1 MTENFDHVS
10 DADLRAALKRR
21 EPPDG
26 FAERTLA
33 RINQAPPSRPPA
45 RAPFR
50 QWTGWA
56 ALAAAASIAL
66 AVGGAEYR
74 AHQKE
79 AEGRKAVQE
88 LTLAMRITSDTLREV
103 QNKLTGK

>member
-1 MTENFDHVS
+1 MTANFDHFS
-10 DADLRAALKRR
+10 DADLRDALQRR

-33 RINQAPPSRPPA
+33 RIKQAPPSRQP

-50 QWTGWA
+50 PWRRWA
-56 ALAAAASIAL
+56 ALAAAASIVIV
-66 AVGGAEYR
+66 VGSAQYR
-74 AHQKE
+74 AQQKE
-79 AEGRKAVQE
+79 AAARKAAQE

-103 QNKLTGK
+103 QNKLTHHK